1 MGRKY
6 EVVDVLAAV
15 GLAATLFGGYLL
27 VTAADGFWQRPP
39 VPVSVSA
46 TAADLSVGIQYL
58 QPVLGQAIVDG
69 FIRDRDAAA
78 TVSAASEELDLAIE
92 DYQRISTT
100 LLSPL
105 ALAELTAM
113 GQAADH
119 QVRVQY
125 VMGRNLVNETRR
137 GVRSGLLSPMYYG
150 SAFNAEV
157 IRRTEALGRRMDEQF
172 EAGRQ
177 PMLGRMIVESAQEET
192 RLDAAAQERI
202 ALAVIRQAAAE
213 AAYEEA
219 TAADQAQLASATV
232 AAIRSNA
239 LQERLDRLAMFDAE
253 AIEGRPAVAHTRI
266 TPDIHYGY
274 LMAACLGL
282 IALFV
287 GALSLVRRRAEDDA
301 MPMWK
306 VETLLRLHR
315 STT

>member
-1 MGRKY
+1 MRRRQCR
-6 EVVDVLAAV
+6 LA
-15 GLAATLFGGYLL
+15 
-27 VTAADGFWQRPP
+27 RR
-39 VPVSVSA
+39 
-46 TAADLSVGIQYL
+46 I
-58 QPVLGQAIVDG
+58 
-69 FIRDRDAAA
+69 
-78 TVSAASEELDLAIE
+78 DLAIE

-177 PMLGRMIVESAQEET
+177 PMLGRMIAESAQEET

-202 ALAVIRQAAAE
+202 ALAVISKPLPRLRMRRRRRP
-213 AAYEEA
+213 
-219 TAADQAQLASATV
+219 TRRNSASATSV

-239 LQERLDRLAMFDAE
+239 LQERLDRLAMFDAGGDRRQTRCGPHSHH
-253 AIEGRPAVAHTRI
+253 AGHSLRVSDGGLPGFDCVVRGRALAR
-266 TPDIHYGY
+266 
-274 LMAACLGL
+274 AAAG
-282 IALFV
+282 
-287 GALSLVRRRAEDDA
+287 RRRRHAD
-301 MPMWK
+301 
-306 VETLLRLHR
+306 VESGNVVTPASIHDLSGGEAGHDLGKLGDW
-315 STT
+315 